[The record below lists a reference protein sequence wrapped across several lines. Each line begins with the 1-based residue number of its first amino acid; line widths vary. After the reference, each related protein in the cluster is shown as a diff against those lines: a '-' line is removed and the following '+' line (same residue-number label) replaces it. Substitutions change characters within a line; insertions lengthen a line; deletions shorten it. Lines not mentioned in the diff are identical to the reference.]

1 MGRNLLKI
9 SIVVLSLLIA
19 SASAAEE
26 LIQNGGFESGEL
38 SPWEEV
44 GHHAAWSVTD
54 SYAFEGAYS
63 ALVRGTNQLAQV
75 FDPRPGANIEVF
87 SMAVMTALPAWI
99 TVEIDYTD
107 DMDPTRASL
116 FVPTGLQWQTLDL
129 LEYIDPDREVFRVA
143 LSGHQNGD
151 SPDDMRTWYDA
162 VTIQNN
168 SPDEDP
174 DDPDDPPEEPED
186 VEFIE
191 ATAKK
196 VKVRFNLKKPKTR
209 VAITLLAEEVP
220 DGIEAGPVDIRV
232 QFTQGD
238 LTTEFDAT
246 AELVEVP
253 HKKDHIIRFMDEASA
268 EKGK

>member
-26 LIQNGGFESGEL
+26 VIQNGGFESGEL
-38 SPWEEV
+38 FPWEEV
-44 GHHAAWSVTD
+44 GDHDAWTVTD

-63 ALVRGTNQLAQV
+63 GLVRGAYQLAQS
-75 FDPRPGANIEVF
+75 FEPRPGSNVEVF
-87 SMAVMTALPAWI
+87 SITVMTALPAWI
-99 TVEIDYTD
+99 TVEVDYND
-107 DMDPTRASL
+107 ERDPTRANL
-116 FVPTGLQWQTLDL
+116 FVPAALQWQTLDL
-129 LEYIDPDREVFRVA
+129 LEYIDPDRDVYRVA

-168 SPDEDP
+168 RPDDDPEDP
-174 DDPDDPPEEPED
+174 PYEPEEI
-186 VEFIE
+186 EFIE
-191 ATAKK
+191 ASTKRLN
-196 VKVRFNLKKPKTR
+196 VRFNLKRPRTR
-209 VAITLLAEEVP
+209 LAITLLAEEVP
-220 DGIEAGPVDIRV
+220 EGIETGPVDIRV
-232 QFTQGD
+232 QLTQGG

-253 HKKDHIIRFMDEASA
+253 HKKDHIIQFMDADSA
-268 EKGK
+268 EQ

>member
-1 MGRNLLKI
+1 MGRKLLKI

-38 SPWEEV
+38 FPWEEP
-44 GHHAAWSVTD
+44 GDHDAWTVTG

-63 ALVRGTNQLAQV
+63 GLVRGTYQLAQS
-75 FDPRPGANIEVF
+75 FEPRPGSRIEVF

-99 TVEIDYTD
+99 TVEIHYNDE
-107 DMDPTRASL
+107 MDPTRANV
-116 FVPTGLQWQTLDL
+116 FVPAVLQWQTLDL
-129 LEYIDPDREVFRVA
+129 LEYVDPDRDVYRVA
-143 LSGHQNGD
+143 LYGNQNGD

-168 SPDEDP
+168 SPDDDPEDP
-174 DDPDDPPEEPED
+174 PCEVEET
-186 VEFIE
+186 EFIE
-191 ATAKK
+191 ARTEKLK
-196 VKVRFNLKKPKTR
+196 MRFNLKKPRTR
-209 VAITLLAEEVP
+209 LAITLLAEEVP
-220 DGIEAGPVDIRV
+220 EGIESGPVDIRV
-232 QFTQGD
+232 QLTQGD

-253 HKKDHIIRFMDEASA
+253 HKRDHIIQFMDADSA
-268 EKGK
+268 EP